1 MSTSQE
7 HFIPPKGK
15 RNSTNHLPIS
25 KYSES
30 SEHAGLEV
38 FHVLED
44 TREAEQLL
52 RVTTTEKEE
61 IRAQDTPLIA
71 RTETYSNKFKKEGDG
86 YMISWTRRKS

>member
-1 MSTSQE
+1 VLKWSLRALSTSQE

-44 TREAEQLL
+44 TREAEQPL
-52 RVTTTEKEE
+52 RVPTTE
-61 IRAQDTPLIA
+61 
-71 RTETYSNKFKKEGDG
+71 EGRDKG
-86 YMISWTRRKS
+86 SRQTFDCKNRNLLKQVQERG